1 MNNNE
6 PLVIDYFSDVLCI
19 WAWIAQRRIE
29 EMKEEWGEQV
39 LLRRH
44 YINLFGDTK
53 TRMAKQWGAR
63 GGYEG
68 FGRHVQDAAA
78 PYDNAPV
85 NPEIWKTVRPKSSLN
100 AHLVLKACE
109 LAYSPQRSADLM
121 LLVQK
126 SFFVDNLDVGL
137 LDNVLLLAKQSGM
150 DSDALKTLI
159 DEGDAAALL
168 MSDYQKAAELN
179 IKGSP
184 SWIMNN
190 GRQELFGNVGYRI
203 LRANIKE
210 VLSKPGYEASWC

>member
-53 TRMAKQWGAR
+53 TRMAKQWGER

>member
-1 MNNNE
+1 MSAGE

-29 EMKEEWGEQV
+29 EMNDEWGGQV
-39 LLRRH
+39 ELRRH
-44 YINLFGDTK
+44 YINLFGDTE
-53 TRMAKQWGAR
+53 TRMSKQWGDR

-78 PYDNAPV
+78 PYENAPV
-85 NPEIWKTVRPKSSLN
+85 NPDVWKSVRPKTSLN

-109 LAYSPQRSADLM
+109 IAYSAERSADLM
-121 LLVQK
+121 LLIQK
-126 SFFVDNLDVGL
+126 SFFVDNFDIGL
-137 LDNVLLLAKQSGM
+137 MDNVLLLAEQS
-150 DSDALKTLI
+150 DLDRDALKALI
-159 DEGDAAALL
+159 DEGAAGASL
-168 MSDYQKAAELN
+168 MSDYQQAAELN

-184 SWIMNN
+184 SWVMNN

-210 VLSKPGYEASWC
+210 VLSKPGHEASWC

>member
-1 MNNNE
+1 VNNNE

-53 TRMAKQWGAR
+53 TRMAKQWGER

>member
-53 TRMAKQWGAR
+53 TRMAKQWGER

-85 NPEIWKTVRPKSSLN
+85 NRKS
-100 AHLVLKACE
+100 
-109 LAYSPQRSADLM
+109 
-121 LLVQK
+121 
-126 SFFVDNLDVGL
+126 
-137 LDNVLLLAKQSGM
+137 
-150 DSDALKTLI
+150 
-159 DEGDAAALL
+159 
-168 MSDYQKAAELN
+168 
-179 IKGSP
+179 
-184 SWIMNN
+184 
-190 GRQELFGNVGYRI
+190 GRLCGQNPL
-203 LRANIKE
+203 
-210 VLSKPGYEASWC
+210 

>member
-1 MNNNE
+1 
-6 PLVIDYFSDVLCI
+6 
-19 WAWIAQRRIE
+19 
-29 EMKEEWGEQV
+29 
-39 LLRRH
+39 
-44 YINLFGDTK
+44 
-53 TRMAKQWGAR
+53 
-63 GGYEG
+63 
-68 FGRHVQDAAA
+68 
-78 PYDNAPV
+78 
-85 NPEIWKTVRPKSSLN
+85 
-100 AHLVLKACE
+100 
-109 LAYSPQRSADLM
+109 
-121 LLVQK
+121 
-126 SFFVDNLDVGL
+126 
-137 LDNVLLLAKQSGM
+137 M

>member
-1 MNNNE
+1 
-6 PLVIDYFSDVLCI
+6 
-19 WAWIAQRRIE
+19 
-29 EMKEEWGEQV
+29 
-39 LLRRH
+39 
-44 YINLFGDTK
+44 DTK
-53 TRMAKQWGAR
+53 TRMAKQWGER